1 MKEQPQNIAFTHLA
15 IDNLKQRSVR
25 GGIAAVCAQGTKLLL
40 QTVTTMLLARLLTT
54 EDFGLQGMT
63 GTLMGFVALFKEAGL
78 TAATVQSPEVTEE
91 QISTLFWIN
100 AAVGVAL
107 AALTAGLAPLVAA
120 FYGEPRLC
128 WITVVSGT
136 AFVFSGL
143 VAQHQALMVRE
154 MRFVLLAKIE
164 LVSLTVSSVLGVI
177 MAWLGWHYWS
187 LVGMGL
193 TASMIGAAGVWLAIP
208 WFPGPP
214 CRKCGVGS
222 LLHFGWIATCN
233 NLVVFLAWN
242 SDNILLGRFWG
253 ADVLGVYGR
262 AFQLATL
269 PINQLNAALGGVAF
283 SVLSR
288 IQNDT
293 DRLSKSFL
301 RGYSVIL
308 SLTIPIIISYPIF
321 DTEIVLVV
329 LGDKWMNVAPIFALL
344 APTALVFAVANPLSL
359 LVMSTGRVMRELIIS
374 AVTTPLVILGIV
386 LGINHGPKG
395 VALGYSLAMTLL
407 LIPIAAWSKHGTRV
421 TWADLWQTMRGPV
434 LSGAVAGACG
444 LVVKFTLHGVLAS
457 VPYLVIGLGFVFGV
471 YAWVLL
477 IGMGQKS
484 FYIELF
490 TEALGRRRG

>member
-1 MKEQPQNIAFTHLA
+1 MRKRSRIHPTTHKS
-15 IDNLKQRSVR
+15 IGDLKRETVR
-25 GGIAAVCAQGTKLLL
+25 GGVVAVCAQVTKLVL
-40 QTVTTMLLARLLTT
+40 QMATTMVLARLLTT
-54 EDFGLQGMT
+54 EDFGLQGMIA
-63 GTLMGFVALFKEAGL
+63 TLMGFVGLFKEAGL
-78 TAATVQSPEVTEE
+78 AAATVQRLEVTEE
-91 QISTLFWIN
+91 QIATLFWIN
-100 AAVGVAL
+100 VAVGGVL
-107 AALTAGLAPLVAA
+107 ATVTAGLAPLVVA
-120 FYGEPRLC
+120 FYGEPRLY
-128 WITVVSGT
+128 WITVVSGV
-136 AFVFSGL
+136 AFAFGGL
-143 VAQHQALMVRE
+143 AAQHQALLARE

-164 LVSLTVSSVLGVI
+164 LVSLATSSAVGVS
-177 MAWLGWHYWS
+177 MAWLGWHYWA
-187 LVGMGL
+187 LVAMGL
-193 TASMIGAAGVWLAIP
+193 AASTISAAGVWLAMP
-208 WFPGPP
+208 WFPGLPR
-214 CRKCGVGS
+214 RKCGIRS
-222 LLHFGWIATCN
+222 MLQFGWIGTCN
-233 NLVVFLAWN
+233 NVIVFLAWN
-242 SDNILLGRFWG
+242 CDNILLGRFWG

-269 PINQLNAALGGVAF
+269 PVNQLNNAIGGVAF

-329 LGDKWMNVAPIFALL
+329 LGDKWMNVAPILALL
-344 APTALVFAVANPLSL
+344 APTALVFALANPLSL

-407 LIPIAAWSKHGTRV
+407 LIPIAAWSKRGTRV
-421 TWADLWQTMRGPV
+421 TWADLWQTMRRPL